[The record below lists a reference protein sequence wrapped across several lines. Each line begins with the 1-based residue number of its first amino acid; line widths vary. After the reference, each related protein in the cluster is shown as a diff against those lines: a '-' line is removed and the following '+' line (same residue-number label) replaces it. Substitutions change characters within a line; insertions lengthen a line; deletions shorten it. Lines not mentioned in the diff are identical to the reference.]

1 MSIFDA
7 LLLYVQDFDWSNIQL
22 DLPLSAVLGIVILV
36 GLAYGTVPM
45 YHWVRRRRA
54 YQMSLRHR
62 TATIQ
67 RLLGDKITD
76 LVEDLVLA
84 GDLSRCEAQRYYK
97 QLGQVICV
105 PDLIPRNLVKA
116 TKGRLKKRRA
126 NKNGDDKPMHIEG
139 DTPPPQHVGRRFIF
153 KRS

>member
-7 LLLYVQDFDWSNIQL
+7 LLLYVQDFHWGYSQD
-22 DLPLSAVLGIVILV
+22 DLPLFAVLGITILV
-36 GLAYGTVPM
+36 GLAYGTPPL
-45 YHWVRRRRA
+45 YRWARRRRA

-62 TATIQ
+62 TATVQ

-97 QLGQVICV
+97 KLGQVINV

-116 TKGRLKKRRA
+116 TKGRLKKHRSA
-126 NKNGDDKPMHIEG
+126 KNGDDKPMFIKG
-139 DTPPPQHVGRRFIF
+139 DTLPPQHVGRRFIF